1 MKKRKIL
8 TAEER
13 QGKRYESAYERRK
26 LAEKLMWGL
35 FVLLGVIGFWLVKA
49 PEPLMGFLKA
59 QEMPP
64 TPVLVHYLVIL
75 LALVLCFPPLHRDF
89 LQKTFTPVTDGL
101 IRVGIAYLIVGGLAF
116 YYYKFA

>member
-1 MKKRKIL
+1 MKKRKML
-8 TAEER
+8 TTEER
-13 QGKRYESAYERRK
+13 QSKRYESAYERRK

-35 FVLLGVIGFWLVKA
+35 FLLLGVIGLWFVKA
-49 PEPLMGFLKA
+49 PEPLLDFLKA

>member
-1 MKKRKIL
+1 MKRRKML

-13 QGKRYESAYERRK
+13 QSKRYESAFERRK

-35 FVLLGVIGFWLVKA
+35 FVLLGVFGLWFVKA
-49 PEPLMGFLKA
+49 PEPLLDFLKA
-59 QEMPP
+59 QKMPP

-101 IRVGIAYLIVGGLAF
+101 IRTAIAYMIVIGLVF
-116 YYYKFA
+116 YYYKFS